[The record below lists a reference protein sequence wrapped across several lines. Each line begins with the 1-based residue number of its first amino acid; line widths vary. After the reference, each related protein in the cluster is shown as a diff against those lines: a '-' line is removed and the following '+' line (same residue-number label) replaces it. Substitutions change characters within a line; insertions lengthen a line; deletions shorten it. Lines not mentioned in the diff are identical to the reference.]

1 MASRMLSTYVITI
14 LCASAIADFKNIPAN
29 AVVPEENL
37 LQEDIKVAPVPD
49 WVKENHNAAYD
60 GLSKV
65 TPLTDWVTNN
75 HDAAYGGG
83 DKFDKAAHLA
93 GIPEFKDTPFPSE
106 FHAPAGALSTALKA
120 PCNDTA
126 PKKGPSCGGCACT
139 ACCGTGRCTCEAP
152 GSEAFKKTRCGAHLA
167 LIKTKKA
174 RAKDKKAEAKDKKAE
189 AKDKKAEAK
198 DKKAETKAQKAETS
212 PKKAKA
218 ALGQQLESEE
228 KAAEDDKHKA
238 VMQKKAIVDDK
249 KKIATQKKAVKA
261 ANKLQGKTIAKAKL
275 EKQQQKQQISE
286 QMQDQNMAIKEYKK
300 MVANEWNKF

>member
-1 MASRMLSTYVITI
+1 
-14 LCASAIADFKNIPAN
+14 
-29 AVVPEENL
+29 
-37 LQEDIKVAPVPD
+37 
-49 WVKENHNAAYD
+49 VKENHNAAYD

-189 AKDKKAEAK
+189 AKDKKAE
-198 DKKAETKAQKAETS
+198 TKAQKAETS